1 LNFEIDR
8 NVPRKPHLVGGV
20 KGHNMNE
27 ISFARILLATA
38 CPGSPA
44 LWAGELQI
52 WDLFCISRLGFRIS
66 ARWNRA
72 QGGESMQVI
81 LLENVPSL
89 GKAGDLVKVSDGYGR
104 NYLIPKKKALLATE
118 KSLKV
123 IEHQKRQVQQRLE
136 KGKKDAEKLGQQI
149 EKLSCTFAKTVG
161 ESGKLFGSVT
171 SMDIENY
178 LKENGIEVDRK
189 KISLEEP
196 IKNLGMFTVPI
207 KLSAEVTAQL
217 KVWVVQE

>member
-1 LNFEIDR
+1 MKI
-8 NVPRKPHLVGGV
+8 
-20 KGHNMNE
+20 
-27 ISFARILLATA
+27 
-38 CPGSPA
+38 
-44 LWAGELQI
+44 
-52 WDLFCISRLGFRIS
+52 
-66 ARWNRA
+66 
-72 QGGESMQVI
+72 I

-89 GKAGDLVKVSDGYGR
+89 GKAGDLVKVSAGYGR
-104 NYLIPKKKALLATE
+104 NYLIPQQKAILATE

-123 IEHQKRQVQQRLE
+123 VEHKKRQVQQRME
-136 KGKKDAEKLGQQI
+136 KTKKDSEKMGQRI
-149 EKLSCTFAKTVG
+149 EALSCTFAKTVG

-189 KISLEEP
+189 KIILEEP

-207 KLSAEVTAQL
+207 KLNSEVTAHL

>member
-1 LNFEIDR
+1 MK
-8 NVPRKPHLVGGV
+8 VV
-20 KGHNMNE
+20 
-27 ISFARILLATA
+27 
-38 CPGSPA
+38 
-44 LWAGELQI
+44 
-52 WDLFCISRLGFRIS
+52 
-66 ARWNRA
+66 
-72 QGGESMQVI
+72 

-104 NYLIPKKKALLATE
+104 NFLIPQKKAVPATE

-123 IEHQKRQVQQRLE
+123 IEHQKRLVQQRID
-136 KGKKDAEKLGQQI
+136 KSKKDAEKLGREI

-189 KISLEEP
+189 KIVLEEP

-207 KLSAEVTAQL
+207 KLHPDVTSQL

>member
-1 LNFEIDR
+1 
-8 NVPRKPHLVGGV
+8 
-20 KGHNMNE
+20 
-27 ISFARILLATA
+27 
-38 CPGSPA
+38 
-44 LWAGELQI
+44 
-52 WDLFCISRLGFRIS
+52 
-66 ARWNRA
+66 
-72 QGGESMQVI
+72 MQVI
-81 LLENVPSL
+81 LLENIPSL

-104 NYLIPKKKALLATE
+104 NYLIPQKKALLATE

-123 IEHQKRQVQQRLE
+123 IEHQKRQVQQSME
-136 KGKKDAEKLGQQI
+136 KAKKNAEKTAQQI
-149 EKLSCTFAKTVG
+149 ENLSCTFMKTVG

-207 KLSAEVTAQL
+207 KLHPEVAAHL

>member
-1 LNFEIDR
+1 
-8 NVPRKPHLVGGV
+8 
-20 KGHNMNE
+20 
-27 ISFARILLATA
+27 
-38 CPGSPA
+38 
-44 LWAGELQI
+44 
-52 WDLFCISRLGFRIS
+52 
-66 ARWNRA
+66 
-72 QGGESMQVI
+72 MQVI

-104 NYLIPKKKALLATE
+104 NYLIPQKKALLATE

-123 IEHQKRQVQQRLE
+123 IEHQKRQVQQRME
-136 KGKKDAEKLGQQI
+136 KTKKDAEKMAQRI
-149 EKLSCTFAKTVG
+149 KKLSSTFVKTVG

-196 IKNLGMFTVPI
+196 IKNLGVFTVPI
-207 KLSAEVTAQL
+207 KLHPEVTTHL

>member
-1 LNFEIDR
+1 
-8 NVPRKPHLVGGV
+8 
-20 KGHNMNE
+20 M
-27 ISFARILLATA
+27 
-38 CPGSPA
+38 
-44 LWAGELQI
+44 QI
-52 WDLFCISRLGFRIS
+52 
-66 ARWNRA
+66 
-72 QGGESMQVI
+72 I

-104 NYLIPKKKALLATE
+104 NYLIPQKKALLATE

-123 IEHQKRQVQQRLE
+123 IEHQKRQVQQRME
-136 KGKKDAEKLGQQI
+136 KTKKNAEKMARQI
-149 EKLSCTFAKTVG
+149 ENLSCTFIKTVG
-161 ESGKLFGSVT
+161 ESGKVFGSVT

-189 KISLEEP
+189 RISLEEP

-207 KLSAEVTAQL
+207 KLHSEVAAHL